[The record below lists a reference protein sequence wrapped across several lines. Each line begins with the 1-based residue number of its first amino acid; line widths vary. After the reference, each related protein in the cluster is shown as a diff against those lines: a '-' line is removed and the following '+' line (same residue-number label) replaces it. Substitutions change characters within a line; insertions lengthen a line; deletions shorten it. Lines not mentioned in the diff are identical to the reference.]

1 MRFLNTDDSMK
12 LVDEELYSEYV
23 IEIKDKMLD
32 LSVPDFIDALSR
44 KIKKYNYCKDSP
56 VLFTIKCDELLEDD
70 IEYTRNLVYEVIAE
84 CISKELVNKDW
95 QPKLTLNEKLDMT
108 MKAKTTLLNHRTVPN
123 ILNVKFVK
131 NEKMLYNMIVE

>member
-84 CISKELVNKDW
+84 CISKERVNKDW
-95 QPKLTLNEKLDMT
+95 QPKLTLNDKLDMT

>member
-32 LSVPDFIDALSR
+32 LSVPDFIAALSR

-84 CISKELVNKDW
+84 CISKERVNKDW